1 MKPRTTNQVIK
12 QAINAIETLKSLYED
27 SFNSTPEVK
36 DIARGYLQVDKQI
49 EQIERFI
56 NALKYLQA

>member
-12 QAINAIETLKSLYED
+12 QAINAIEMLKSLHED